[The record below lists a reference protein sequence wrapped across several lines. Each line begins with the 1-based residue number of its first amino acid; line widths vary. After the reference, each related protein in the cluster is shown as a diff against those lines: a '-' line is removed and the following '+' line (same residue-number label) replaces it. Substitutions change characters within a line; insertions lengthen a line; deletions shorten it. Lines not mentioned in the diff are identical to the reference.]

1 METKTNSTPKNP
13 HLVMR
18 VALAESIR
26 SIPAGETVTFDCRDA
41 GPYTSAKGTVS
52 RLNKAAG
59 EEVYSI
65 TSDDNGATYKI
76 LRKQ

>member
-26 SIPAGETVTFDCRDA
+26 SIPVGNTVTFDCRDA

-59 EEVYSI
+59 REEFAIS
-65 TSDDNGATYKI
+65 SSDNGSTYTI
-76 LRKQ
+76 TRK